1 MWCPLL
7 RNRDLRPHPVL
18 QTVPA
23 FADTP
28 TLVRSNIWTGESP
41 VGQSRLPLDM
51 AKPPTLFPE
60 CPWVFSTA
68 PPEHNCNRNSA
79 AIPTSLARRL
89 LGRNGRPC
97 TRPVAAR
104 RRAIPTCSPMPI
116 PTTSGGTRSLG
127 KRNPCQRR
135 FILDTQH
142 SCCCGRAGCQ
152 GGHRQ
157 QTASRVLEQG
167 LPGPTGRPRPK
178 PIWMQLP

>member
-1 MWCPLL
+1 MCPLSCVTETCCRIRYPRPYL
-7 RNRDLRPHPVL
+7 RSRMSL
-18 QTVPA
+18 
-23 FADTP
+23 
-28 TLVRSNIWTGESP
+28 TLVRSNIRTGESP
-41 VGQSRLPLDM
+41 VGQSRLPLDI

-68 PPEHNCNRNSA
+68 PLEHNCNRNSA
-79 AIPTSLARRL
+79 AIPTSLACRL

-97 TRPVAAR
+97 TRPVAAG
-104 RRAIPTCSPMPI
+104 RRAIPTCPPMPT
-116 PTTSGGTRSLG
+116 PTTSGGIRSLG

-167 LPGPTGRPRPK
+167 LPGPIGRPRPK
-178 PIWMQLP
+178 PIWMQSS